1 MVLPTLI
8 KSSIRDPVRIRIL
21 TPTRI
26 LYFRENS
33 ATKRVSH
40 PPQQGSHIPKPILRR
55 VLTPLCRQRRG
66 EEREGGGVRYE
77 RFEATHSATITPQR
91 RRGKHEAGWTQTE
104 EESEPYQSAILE
116 GGTKT
121 VPSDPSRGSAPVSSA
136 HSTLRH
142 SSSDP

>member
-33 ATKRVSH
+33 ATKQEFHTLLNKVLTS
-40 PPQQGSHIPKPILRR
+40 QKPILRR

-121 VPSDPSRGSAPVSSA
+121 VPSDPSRGSAPVS
-136 HSTLRH
+136 
-142 SSSDP
+142 